1 MRYAGLRPQIA
12 RWRGPWS
19 THAND
24 DMKEA
29 LTNSGT
35 HAHWARPHH
44 PHALTVAAALDALR
58 STTRGLSRAESVARL
73 ARFGRNALPRA
84 QPPTLAVIFL
94 RQFANPLIY
103 VLLVAAIVSLLLRD
117 YSDAAFI
124 FAVLLINAG
133 IGTFQE
139 YSAERSADAL
149 RKLVTARAR
158 VARDG
163 ETQEIDAEEIVP
175 GDVVLLESGTRVPAD
190 LRLITEHNLAIDES
204 LLTGESLPVTKDANA
219 VVSADT
225 ASADRVN
232 TAFAG
237 TMVTTGRAHGLA
249 VATGLD
255 TSLGRIAASVL
266 GKAPPKPPL
275 LLRMERFTNIIAIS
289 VGVATIVV
297 AVVALSR
304 GMGLAEVFVLAVAL
318 AVSAIPEGL
327 PVALTVALAVGM
339 ERMAKRNVIV
349 RRLVAVE
356 SLGSCTCIA
365 SDKTGTLT
373 VNRLTVRRLQ
383 FPDQPPWEV
392 TGEGVATEG
401 TFVLP
406 QGAERSTHEQLLD
419 RLAHA
424 AVLANEAVLAQR
436 DGGWAGYGD
445 TVDVALLVLAHKA
458 GVTSEAASAK
468 APQIAAI
475 PYEAD
480 QRFAA
485 SLNRY
490 PGADR
495 AAVKGAVDTLL
506 TMCTRMATAEG
517 DAAIEPEEIRAQER
531 ALADQGYRVLAIADG
546 AITLDPRQVLSREHL
561 SGLTL
566 LGLVA
571 MSDPLRPEAKD
582 AVDACGRAGI
592 AVSMVTGD
600 HPLTAL
606 SIARDLGLAREP
618 DEVVTGT
625 EISDAIA
632 EGEHAV
638 DELVTDSRIFARVE
652 PQQKLAIVES
662 LQRAGHFVA
671 VTGDGVNDAPALRA
685 AQVGIAMGESGTDV
699 ARETAAIVLTD
710 DNFASIV
717 AGIEEGRIAYGNI
730 RKVIFL
736 LISTGAAEIVL
747 FALAL
752 LADVPLP
759 LVAVQLLWLNLVTNG
774 IQDVALAF
782 EPGEGNELTRAPRP
796 PHEPIFNRLMIERVL
811 LSALV
816 IGGLA
821 FGAYQWLLAQGYEV
835 EAARN
840 ATLLLMV
847 LFENVQAFN
856 SRSESLSV
864 FRHNPLR
871 NKLLFFG
878 TIAAQLVHIGAM
890 YTPGLRDVLGVQPV
904 SFEQW
909 AELLVLA
916 LILLAVIELYKALRR
931 LPGPAAA
938 QAA

>member
-1 MRYAGLRPQIA
+1 MNAPGNNP
-12 RWRGPWS
+12 
-19 THAND
+19 
-24 DMKEA
+24 
-29 LTNSGT
+29 GT

-58 STTRGLSRAESVARL
+58 STTRGLSQAESVARL

-117 YSDAAFI
+117 YSDSAFI
-124 FAVLLINAG
+124 FAVLLINAA

-275 LLRMERFTNIIAIS
+275 LLRMERFTNFIAIS
-289 VGVATIVV
+289 VGVAAIVV

-392 TGEGVATEG
+392 TGEGVVPDG

-424 AVLANEAVLAQR
+424 AVLANEAMLAQR
-436 DGGWAGYGD
+436 DGSWAGYGD
-445 TVDVALLVLAHKA
+445 TVDVALLVFAHKA
-458 GVTSEAASAK
+458 GVTVEASSAH

-506 TMCTRMATAEG
+506 AMCTRMATAEG
-517 DAAIEPEEIRAQER
+517 DAAIEPEEILAQEQ

-546 AITLDPRQVLSREHL
+546 DITLDPRQVFSREHL

-592 AVSMVTGD
+592 EVSMVTGD

-618 DEVVTGT
+618 DEVVSGT

-717 AGIEEGRIAYGNI
+717 AGVEEGRIAYGNI

-835 EAARN
+835 ETARN

-916 LILLAVIELYKALRR
+916 LILLAVMELYKALRR

>member
-1 MRYAGLRPQIA
+1 MNEAETHSDGHPHWVRPLHPQA
-12 RWRGPWS
+12 L
-19 THAND
+19 AAD
-24 DMKEA
+24 AALEA
-29 LTNSGT
+29 LRTG
-35 HAHWARPHH
+35 PH
-44 PHALTVAAALDALR
+44 
-58 STTRGLSRAESVARL
+58 GLSHAEATSRL

-84 QPPTLAVIFL
+84 RPPTLAVIFL
-94 RQFANPLIY
+94 QQFASPLIY
-103 VLLVAAIVSLLLRD
+103 VLLAAAVVSLLLRD
-117 YSDAAFI
+117 FSDAGFI

-139 YSAERSADAL
+139 FSAERSADAL
-149 RKLVTARAR
+149 RNLVTARAR
-158 VARDG
+158 VYRDG
-163 ETQEIDAEEIVP
+163 ETREIDAEEIVP
-175 GDVVLLESGTRVPAD
+175 GDVVLLESGSRVPAD
-190 LRLITEHNLAIDES
+190 LRLLTEHNLAVDES
-204 LLTGESLPVTKDANA
+204 LLTGESLPVGKNVRAI
-219 VVSADT
+219 VSAES
-225 ASADRVN
+225 ASAERVN
-232 TAFAG
+232 MVFAG
-237 TMVTTGRAHGLA
+237 TMITTGRAHGLA

-255 TSLGRIAASVL
+255 TVLGRIAASVL

-275 LLRMERFTNIIAIS
+275 LLRMARFTNLIAVA
-289 VGVATIVV
+289 VGVAALLV
-297 AVVALSR
+297 AAVALAR

-339 ERMAKRNVIV
+339 QRMARRNVIV

-356 SLGSCTCIA
+356 SLGSCTSIA

-373 VNRLTVRRLQ
+373 VNRLTVRRVQ
-383 FPDQPPWEV
+383 FPDQPPWDV
-392 TGEGVATEG
+392 TGEGVVPEG
-401 TFVLP
+401 TIVLP
-406 QGAERSTHEQLLD
+406 EGADRATHEALLD
-419 RLAHA
+419 RLVRA
-424 AVLANEAVLAQR
+424 AVLANEGVLAER
-436 DGGWAGYGD
+436 EGYWVGDGD
-445 TVDVALLVLAHKA
+445 TVDVALLVMAHKTGLGA
-458 GVTSEAASAK
+458 EAALEH
-468 APQIAAI
+468 APQMSVI

-490 PGADR
+490 PDGNR

-506 TMCTRMATAEG
+506 EMCTRMATAAG
-517 DAAIEPEEIRAQER
+517 DIALEPEEIRAQER
-531 ALADQGYRVLAIADG
+531 ALADAGYRVLAIADG
-546 AITLDPRQVLSREHL
+546 TLALGPHDSFSREHL
-561 SGLTL
+561 SELTL

-571 MSDPLRPEAKD
+571 MSDPLRPEAKN
-582 AVDACGRAGI
+582 AVEACRGAGI

-618 DEVVTGT
+618 EEVVTGKD
-625 EISDAIA
+625 IADALA
-632 EGEHAV
+632 EGQHAL
-638 DELVTDSRIFARVE
+638 DELVADTRVFARIE

-662 LQRAGHFVA
+662 LQREGHFVA

-699 ARETAAIVLTD
+699 ARETAALVLTD

-752 LADVPLP
+752 AANVPLP

-782 EPGEGNELTRAPRP
+782 EPGEGNELARPPRP
-796 PHEPIFNRLMIERVL
+796 PREGVFNRLMIERVL
-811 LSALV
+811 LSAFV

-840 ATLLLMV
+840 GTLLLMV

-856 SRSESLSV
+856 SRSESRSV

-878 TIAAQLVHIGAM
+878 TLAAQLVHIGAM
-890 YTPGLRDVLGVQPV
+890 YTPGLSDVLGVQPV
-904 SFEQW
+904 SFEHW
-909 AELLVLA
+909 AELLALA
-916 LILLAVIELYKALRR
+916 LVLLAAMELYKWLRPWR
-931 LPGPAAA
+931 GPAVAPA
-938 QAA
+938 R